1 MVFRED
7 VMIRYLYPY
16 RYQASL
22 AVFLMIAEVLVD
34 LYQPRMMA
42 SIVDEGILGAG
53 RGGVPDPE
61 FVLRTGLAM
70 ALVVLLGG
78 GCGIAGGICVNF
90 CAQHF
95 GNDVR
100 KACFRRI
107 LSFSME
113 QVDFF
118 HTGGL
123 ITRMTSDTAQVQTM
137 VSTALRGVV
146 RSLTFLC
153 VGTAALLTLDIHFSL
168 VTMLAIPVIL
178 LEVSVIV
185 WKSNPLFRL
194 WQQKI
199 DGLNQIMQEDI
210 RGARVIKGYH
220 QEKRENLRFGV
231 ANEDLADTQ
240 LRVLMIISCMLPLA
254 NIVMNAAIAAVIYV
268 GALDAASGRIM
279 PGTIMA
285 ALTYIVQILN
295 GLLMF
300 AMILQLF
307 ARGLTSKRRLQ
318 EILDQ
323 GNDVDGDGCALPAGR
338 NNAAYAVELRHVFF
352 HYPGQQEDVLSDI
365 SLSVRPGEMLA
376 VVGATG
382 AGKSTLI
389 RLLLRFYPATSG
401 SIRVFDTDVRDYS
414 VHELRRKITV
424 VLQRTDLFS
433 LTIRDNIVWGCDD
446 SSERSVREAARIA
459 QAEAFILRQPEGYDT
474 MVSEGG
480 MSLSGGQRQRLAIAR
495 AVVRRP
501 DILVFDDS
509 TSALD
514 MRTEA
519 ALFRDLDGYAQRR
532 QAEGHPLT
540 RIVVAQRIATARHAE
555 RIAVLDHGRLIGCGT
570 HEELLTDCPLYQE
583 ICASQSQTEEAVIP
597 HG

>member
-1 MVFRED
+1 M
-7 VMIRYLYPY
+7 
-16 RYQASL
+16 
-22 AVFLMIAEVLVD
+22 
-34 LYQPRMMA
+34 
-42 SIVDEGILGAG
+42 
-53 RGGVPDPE
+53 
-61 FVLRTGLAM
+61 
-70 ALVVLLGG
+70 
-78 GCGIAGGICVNF
+78 
-90 CAQHF
+90 
-95 GNDVR
+95 
-100 KACFRRI
+100 
-107 LSFSME
+107 
-113 QVDFF
+113 
-118 HTGGL
+118 
-123 ITRMTSDTAQVQTM
+123 
-137 VSTALRGVV
+137 
-146 RSLTFLC
+146 
-153 VGTAALLTLDIHFSL
+153 
-168 VTMLAIPVIL
+168 
-178 LEVSVIV
+178 
-185 WKSNPLFRL
+185 
-194 WQQKI
+194 
-199 DGLNQIMQEDI
+199 
-210 RGARVIKGYH
+210 
-220 QEKRENLRFGV
+220 
-231 ANEDLADTQ
+231 
-240 LRVLMIISCMLPLA
+240 
-254 NIVMNAAIAAVIYV
+254 
-268 GALDAASGRIM
+268 
-279 PGTIMA
+279 
-285 ALTYIVQILN
+285 
-295 GLLMF
+295 
-300 AMILQLF
+300 
-307 ARGLTSKRRLQ
+307 
-318 EILDQ
+318 
-323 GNDVDGDGCALPAGR
+323 
-338 NNAAYAVELRHVFF
+338 
-352 HYPGQQEDVLSDI
+352 LSDI

-495 AVVRRP
+495 AIVRRP